1 MKKKLLGLL
10 AGALFSISTMYG
22 TPLSCSLSNGGNGNP
37 AAFNGNGVIGG
48 TGGTESTF
56 SGVAFTCTVPAVNPL
71 VDTLTSVTVNL
82 NDSFSQAIQGQTNT
96 VDFIYAFSGFAGIT
110 GLTTSSSSNTTSGQN
125 GVDTDLG
132 GIVTVATQ
140 TPAGSCT
147 VVDNSDTL
155 CTMNPSTANT
165 SFTITAS
172 SVWISGGLANG
183 GADGFGITA
192 SYTYV
197 PVATIPEPA
206 SLMLVGGG
214 LIGLAMLA
222 RRRRK
227 V

>member
-110 GLTTSSSSNTTSGQN
+110 GLTTSSSSNTGSGQN
-125 GVDTDLG
+125 GADTDLG
-132 GIVTVATQ
+132 GIVSEN
-140 TPAGSCT
+140 PGGSCT
-147 VVDNSDTL
+147 AVDDTHTV
-155 CTMNPSTANT
+155 CSMNPATAPA

-172 SVWISGGLANG
+172 STWITGGLING
-183 GADGFGITA
+183 GSDGFGITA

-197 PVATIPEPA
+197 PIATIPEPA